1 MKTYT
6 HNRVMISLAGAM
18 TAGLLAAVNGLA
30 AQAGVSVGTLP
41 PDVDSV
47 PQSGAVV
54 TDSGDYVTV
63 AFPGSLRSPSSPPK
77 GAAAEIRTTLM
88 TSEGPFTGDYVAAG
102 AQGLA
107 FSLKFTGSKPPIATV
122 VLVPAEGRPWYNKA
136 LLRYNAA
143 VDAWQANNISF
154 DLRAGWFDGRGDQ
167 NPEAWQAALHNVS
180 AIGLD
185 LKQVGTIN
193 QTASVDHFRLLL
205 DNEVET
211 PDAVLSERLFARFG
225 VRDRRELTDAQRKQD
240 SDGNGIA
247 DYLEIWVTQSD
258 PDSEDDGDLMV
269 EVSRTPEGKSE
280 VSWTSVAG
288 GEYAVE
294 VSDSPKG
301 QYRALAGAER
311 VRATVKGRT
320 TKTDDE
326 AGSSGLRF
334 YRVKQFK

>member
-6 HNRVMISLAGAM
+6 HNRMMISLAGAV
-18 TAGLLAAVNGLA
+18 TAGLLAAANGLA
-30 AQAGVSVGTLP
+30 AQAGVSVAALP

-54 TDSGDYVTV
+54 TDSGEFITV
-63 AFPGSLRSPSSPPK
+63 SFPGSLRSPSSPPK
-77 GAAAEIRTTLM
+77 GAAAEIRTRLM
-88 TSEGPFTGDYVAAG
+88 TSDGPFTGDYVAAG

-107 FSLKFTGSKPPIATV
+107 FSIKFTGSEPPRATV
-122 VLVPAEGRPWYNKA
+122 VLVPVAGRPWYNSA
-136 LLRYNAA
+136 LMRYNAA
-143 VDAWQANNISF
+143 ADVWEANNISF
-154 DLRAGWFDGRGDQ
+154 DLRAGWYDGRGNQ
-167 NPEAWQAALHNVS
+167 NADAWQAALRGVS

-185 LKQVGTIN
+185 LAQVGTID

-211 PDAVLSERLFARFG
+211 PDAVLSEKLFARFG
-225 VRDRRELTDAQRKQD
+225 VRDRRELTAAQRAQD

-258 PDSEDDGDLMV
+258 PDSDEGDLMV
-269 EVSRTPEGKSE
+269 EVSRTPQGRSE

-320 TKTDDE
+320 TKTDEED
-326 AGSSGLRF
+326 GSGGLRF

>member
-6 HNRVMISLAGAM
+6 HNKVMISLAGAM
-18 TAGLLAAVNGLA
+18 TFGLLAAVNGLA
-30 AQAGVSVGTLP
+30 AQAGVSVSALP

-47 PQSGAVV
+47 SQSGAVV
-54 TDSGDYVTV
+54 TDSGEFITV
-63 AFPGSLRSPSSPPK
+63 SFPGSLRSPSGPPA
-77 GAAAEIRTTLM
+77 GAMAEIRTRLM
-88 TSEGPFTGDYVAAG
+88 TSDGPFTGDYVAAG

-107 FSLKFTGSKPPIATV
+107 FSLKFTGSEPPRAIV
-122 VLVPAEGRPWYNKA
+122 VLIPAAGRPWYNSA
-136 LLRYNAA
+136 LLKYNAA
-143 VDAWQANNISF
+143 ENVWQANNISF
-154 DLRAGWFDGRGDQ
+154 DLRSGWYDGRGNQ
-167 NPEAWQAALHNVS
+167 NPDAWQAALRGVA

-185 LKQVGTIN
+185 LMQVGTID

-225 VRDRRELTDAQRKQD
+225 VRDRRELTAAQRAQD

-258 PDSEDDGDLMV
+258 PDSDEGDLMV
-269 EVSRTPEGKSE
+269 EVSRSPEGRSQ

-294 VSDSPKG
+294 VSDSPNG

-326 AGSSGLRF
+326 DSNGGLRF